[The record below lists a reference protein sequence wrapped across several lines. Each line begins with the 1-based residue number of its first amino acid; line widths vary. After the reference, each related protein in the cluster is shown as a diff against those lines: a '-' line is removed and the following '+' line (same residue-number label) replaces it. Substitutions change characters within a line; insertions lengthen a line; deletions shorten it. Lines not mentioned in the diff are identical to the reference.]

1 VISCVLLYFAVPSC
15 VVLSQPLFRRDVMCI
30 VLSYDTIRF
39 RLLPFPSFAT
49 LNQFYK
55 YNNRYLELAD
65 WILKDAVRS
74 AREDNEWEQDIDAN
88 ELKSGEIRFT
98 MNKMGLHAAGAG
110 IRKHGSGVEPEG
122 TKAKDEKTT
131 VVEKP
136 KVIAYEGIP
145 AIATKT
151 VKAQDVYKAAQQH
164 DNVGL
169 ELQPL
174 LIQKQ
179 TIQETRQSP

>member
-1 VISCVLLYFAVPSC
+1 
-15 VVLSQPLFRRDVMCI
+15 MCI
-30 VLSYDTIRF
+30 VPPTIPSRRHSHRPRLSINFHLSNNT
-39 RLLPFPSFAT
+39 
-49 LNQFYK
+49 NNNN
-55 YNNRYLELAD
+55 NNRYLELDD

-110 IRKHGSGVEPEG
+110 IRKNGGVEPKEF
-122 TKAKDEKTT
+122 KAKDEKMT

-169 ELQPL
+169 ELLPIL
-174 LIQKQ
+174 VQKQ
-179 TIQETRQSP
+179 TIQEIRLSR